1 MATPVVSGWPEGKE
15 DKMTAI
21 LTQRPVSVDRYGTE
35 HRFTCSMPGVTQEHG
50 RNRGFAIH
58 RCTECGAT
66 RFGMGA

>member
-1 MATPVVSGWPEGKE
+1 
-15 DKMTAI
+15 MTAI

-50 RNRGFAIH
+50 RTRGFAIH